1 MTNGDFSSLL
11 NVGGVPGVTGVYNEA
26 IYDPTSEA
34 ACTANNTDNS
44 TYASGH
50 PAVCRY
56 QYGYGPGVGA
66 GPQGNPV
73 LIGTPNVIPASKI
86 NVVAQNIMSWYPAPN
101 QSPTPTTANPF
112 NNNYVGLAPAISDNK
127 SYIVKLDQY
136 VGKNDT
142 FGVTGKLWKFYGQN
156 NNAFP
161 RSNVNAAHPGLNE
174 AMDIAHYN
182 GTDYRYP
189 SLNASLDAYLQSDL
203 DQFFPGIGHHGSGE

>member
-1 MTNGDFSSLL
+1 MANGDFSSLL
-11 NVGGVPGVTGVYNEA
+11 GLTVNGAAYNEA

-56 QYGYGPGVGA
+56 QYGYGPGTGA

-73 LIGTPNVIPASKI
+73 LIGTPNVIPANKI
-86 NVVAQNIMSWYPAPN
+86 NAVAQAIMSWYPAPN

-127 SYIVKLDQY
+127 SYIVKLDQTS
-136 VGKNDT
+136 GKTTLRRDREAVEVLRPEQQRISSKQRQCRASR
-142 FGVTGKLWKFYGQN
+142 FE
-156 NNAFP
+156 
-161 RSNVNAAHPGLNE
+161 RSG
-174 AMDIAHYN
+174 
-182 GTDYRYP
+182 GYR
-189 SLNASLDAYLQSDL
+189 SL
-203 DQFFPGIGHHGSGE
+203 